1 MATATIDYDAV
12 FDQITSRLK
21 AEKDQRLQPP
31 VVRLW
36 DGDWNLRGTCH
47 QAISASFQFLDNET
61 GTGTLEMPADYY
73 LSTWLADVD
82 GRATTNVFVTMDKD
96 GARWSG
102 MMDELQVIK
111 DEQGRR
117 IVRVLFKHDYEHLK
131 HILAWSNP
139 FLPAEIQFP
148 KLWITWGRARHGLKT
163 TLHCNLLR
171 LEASLWMLPDDPMN
185 PAGWWN
191 LDQSTWSQVVKPD
204 LTPDTS
210 VGAIVHSRFKTMHE
224 VSRKIV
230 ADAQLTWECRRYLDG
245 DPPPWPGA
253 DLRHGT
259 LVWDLVDKSGWNT
272 GTSFGGSLFS
282 GLIRQFTSIAGN
294 GLDQSLETVD
304 DPNIPGSYSTPGH
317 LGTDPSMPG
326 VVFREGEHTGIQA
339 SMYSYKP
346 ATDVGV
352 VAGGKSM
359 PGINEMIRA
368 TIQMIGDLTAM
379 IPGVPPLGGVADALI
394 SPILMDVFLAFG
406 KWKNVGRAQQLGWS
420 HYHER
425 FQEGADRA
433 YTLAWLLAMRTG
445 MWETR
450 EQHSVTL
457 TVADGAPW
465 RIGQNGLGHF
475 FLGDRVGF
483 ALQAPM
489 AAGRIIVERVSEL
502 TIAWDRETTPTWT
515 IKVGHREPEDP
526 VIKAFETLQEF
537 LGILTDLGVM

>member
-12 FDQITSRLK
+12 FEQITGRLA
-21 AEKDQRLQPP
+21 AERERRLAPP
-31 VVRLW
+31 LIRLF
-36 DGDWNLRGTCH
+36 DGDWNLRGTVH
-47 QAISASFQFLDNET
+47 QVNAASFTFLDNET
-61 GTGTLEMPADYY
+61 GTATLEMPADYY

-102 MMDELQVIK
+102 MMDELQVISEPGK
-111 DEQGRR
+111 RY
-117 IVRVLFKHDYEHLK
+117 VRVVFKHDYEHLK

-148 KLWITWGRARHGLKT
+148 KLWITFGRARWGLKT

-171 LEASLWMLPDDPMN
+171 LEASLWMLPDDPMD
-185 PAGWWN
+185 PSGWWN

-272 GTSFGGSLFS
+272 GTSFGGNLFS
-282 GLIRQFTSIAGN
+282 GLIRAFTSIGSN

-304 DPNIPGSYSTPGH
+304 DPNIPGSYSVPGQ

-326 VVFREGEHTGIQA
+326 VIYRESEHSGIQA

-352 VAGGKSM
+352 VAGGHSM
-359 PGINEMIRA
+359 PG
-368 TIQMIGDLTAM
+368 
-379 IPGVPPLGGVADALI
+379 VVVAR
-394 SPILMDVFLAFG
+394 P
-406 KWKNVGRAQQLGWS
+406 
-420 HYHER
+420 
-425 FQEGADRA
+425 
-433 YTLAWLLAMRTG
+433 
-445 MWETR
+445 
-450 EQHSVTL
+450 
-457 TVADGAPW
+457 
-465 RIGQNGLGHF
+465 
-475 FLGDRVGF
+475 
-483 ALQAPM
+483 
-489 AAGRIIVERVSEL
+489 
-502 TIAWDRETTPTWT
+502 
-515 IKVGHREPEDP
+515 
-526 VIKAFETLQEF
+526 
-537 LGILTDLGVM
+537 